1 MARVSG
7 ARFVWPCSLARM
19 MLLEDALSTYSG
31 VIGSRRRN
39 PYKVKQGMKPDT
51 CQGNKFVLGC
61 TNVMV
66 QLALWCQVGKGR
78 EPILAV
84 LIFEVSRIE
93 ASLTLP
99 P

>member
-19 MLLEDALSTYSG
+19 MLLEDALSTYLG

-61 TNVMV
+61 TNDDGAAGFMV
-66 QLALWCQVGKGR
+66 PGWEGEGANSCC
-78 EPILAV
+78 PHI
-84 LIFEVSRIE
+84 
-93 ASLTLP
+93 
-99 P
+99 